1 MRAGDNETALVIGKL
16 KQALGD
22 RVTTALALRRAHGQ
36 GEAFAATMAPDAVV
50 YPTTTQEV
58 VQIVQECALARV
70 PLIPFGAGTSL
81 EGQVQAVFGG
91 ISCDLS
97 QMDRI
102 LEINAGDMDCR
113 VQAGLTRERLNQE
126 LRDKGLFFPVDP
138 GANATLGGM
147 VSTRASGTNAVR
159 YGTMRH
165 VTLGLT
171 VVLSDGEVIR
181 TGGRAR
187 KSAMGYDLTGLF
199 VGAEGTLGIVT
210 EALLKLAPIPEAITA
225 CSCQF
230 ENLQAAVSATIEA
243 IQSGLSFARIELLD
257 ALQMR
262 ASIAFSRLAEL
273 KPQPS
278 LFFELHGNPETVA
291 RDVRVLTRICASW
304 SSELFAFAETTEARN
319 RLWQARHQAYYAARA
334 LAPGS
339 QSLAT
344 DACVPISALAPCI
357 AEVSAAAEATGLLC
371 PIVGHVGDGNFH
383 LLILYDPKD
392 AGQCER
398 AHALCKDVSRRALA
412 FGGTC
417 SGEHGVGLH
426 KLAEMAQEHGPALAV
441 MRRIKDALDP
451 DQIMNPGK
459 LVAAWQ

>member
-1 MRAGDNETALVIGKL
+1 MMVGDKAAAFVIHKL
-16 KQALGD
+16 EEILGD
-22 RVTTALALRRAHGQ
+22 RITTNPVICRAHGQ
-36 GEAFAATMAPDAVV
+36 GEAYAATMVPNAVA
-50 YPTTTQEV
+50 YPRTTEELVQV
-58 VQIVQECALARV
+58 VRACAIAKV

-102 LEINAGDMDCR
+102 LEINRDDLDCR
-113 VQAGLTRERLNQE
+113 VQAGVTRERLNQE
-126 LRDKGLFFPVDP
+126 LRDTGLFFPVDP

-171 VVLSDGEVIR
+171 IVLADGEVIS

-187 KSAMGYDLTGLF
+187 KSAMGYDLTALF

-210 EALLKLAPIPEAITA
+210 EVQLKLTPIPETITV
-225 CSCQF
+225 CLCQF
-230 ENLQAAVSATIEA
+230 RDLQSAVSATIEA
-243 IQSGLSFARIELLD
+243 IQSGLPLARIELLD

-262 ASIAFSRLAEL
+262 ASIAFSKLAEL
-273 KPQPS
+273 NPQPT
-278 LFFELHGNPETVA
+278 LFFELHGSPETMA
-291 RDVRVLTRICASW
+291 RDVRVLTQICGGFSPQP
-304 SSELFAFAETTEARN
+304 FRFAETTEARN
-319 RLWQARHQAYYAARA
+319 RLWQARHQAYYAARS
-334 LAPGS
+334 LAPGA

-344 DACVPISALAPCI
+344 DACVPISALAACI
-357 AEVSAAAEATGLLC
+357 AQASAAAEKSGLLC

-383 LLILYDPKD
+383 MLILYNSDD
-392 AGQCER
+392 AGECER
-398 AHALCKDVSRRALA
+398 AHALCKDVSRLALY

-426 KLAEMAQEHGPALAV
+426 KLDEMELEHGPALAV
-441 MRRIKDALDP
+441 MQRIKHALDP
-451 DQIMNPGK
+451 DCIMNPGK
-459 LVAAWQ
+459 LVTG